1 MELEPPSGQTEHEI
15 TMERNPAYDVVN
27 VITTTEVE
35 EVRGGRSR
43 LGNVKEE
50 PNVSTFLFCI
60 NLI

>member
-1 MELEPPSGQTEHEI
+1 MQHQ
-15 TMERNPAYDVVN
+15 MKCAYIREACTHHDVVN
-27 VITTTEVE
+27 VGTTTEVE